1 MGEREEAMLGLRFV
15 LLLAV
20 GLSLGV
26 VYPSA
31 DSWAQ
36 TTKQAATTKKMK
48 AAVRASQCIYKC
60 PKGLHVCIED
70 PAEDNG
76 CFPYR
81 CTKGLPGSESCP

>member
-1 MGEREEAMLGLRFV
+1 MLGLRFV

-36 TTKQAATTKKMK
+36 TTKQAATTKKK
-48 AAVRASQCIYKC
+48 ASLRGTRCVYNC
-60 PKGLHVCIED
+60 PKGKYVCQNPPPDED
-70 PAEDNG
+70 G
-76 CFPYR
+76 CIPYT
-81 CTKGLPGSESCP
+81 CTDGRPGSESCP

>member
-1 MGEREEAMLGLRFV
+1 MLGLRFV

-48 AAVRASQCIYKC
+48 ASLRGTDCVYKC
-60 PKGLHVCIED
+60 PKGKWVCTDIPDE
-70 PAEDNG
+70 NG
-76 CFPYR
+76 CLTYR
-81 CTKGLPGSESCP
+81 CTTGRPGSESCP

>member
-1 MGEREEAMLGLRFV
+1 MLGLRFV

-36 TTKQAATTKKMK
+36 TTNQAATATKQAATPKKK
-48 AAVRASQCIYKC
+48 ASLRGKRCVYNC
-60 PKGLHVCIED
+60 PKGTYICSNPPPDED
-70 PAEDNG
+70 G
-76 CFPYR
+76 CFPYT
-81 CTKGLPGSESCP
+81 CTTGRPGSESCP